1 MRLAYLDPNPVPGLG
16 PPQIQI
22 LYTVDGLARAGF
34 QVVLMTPRPIDG
46 TSDAMVLG
54 RAMHPNVTTHYLPNL
69 RKRWWLPSGSSRI
82 FYRMATRAV
91 TRLDVEIV
99 LVRNLKM
106 ADRLL
111 QEPGCPPLFF
121 ETHEVFAQT
130 FRENYDLT
138 NARNK
143 RRLSSLID
151 REHYVYANARGIFA
165 LTRSL
170 ENDLRKEYGFHTPTE
185 VLPDGVD
192 ISQMDAAPEIAVTM
206 QERTVLYLGSLH
218 PWKGVE
224 VVVRAISEV
233 PNARLK
239 IVGGTRDRIGALR
252 ILAKALGVAERV
264 DFVGQVPPNRRFDY
278 IKPATVCVLPLT
290 RKSIASRYTSPL
302 KLFEYMAAGKAI
314 VVSDLPSMRE
324 VITDGVHGL
333 MVAPEDPHALAG
345 AIRRLLE
352 DRPLRDRLGDAA
364 RRLAEG
370 YDWKQRA
377 LRIMDFVSQV
387 LRANPGSAP

>member
-22 LYTVDGLARAGF
+22 LYTVDGLARAGME
-34 QVVLMTPRPIDG
+34 VVLMTPRPIDG
-46 TSDAMVLG
+46 TNPAMVLG
-54 RAMHPNVTTHYLPNL
+54 RAMHPNITTHYLPNL
-69 RKRWWLPSGSSRI
+69 RKRWWLPVGSSRV

-91 TRLDVEIV
+91 KSLDVEIV

-111 QEPGCPPLFF
+111 QDPGCPPLFF

-138 NARNK
+138 KARNK
-143 RRLSSLID
+143 RKLSSLID
-151 REHYVYANARGIFA
+151 RERYVYSNARGLFA

-170 ENDLRKEYGFHTPTE
+170 ENDLRKEYGFQTPTE

-192 ISQMDAAPEIAVTM
+192 ISQMDAVQEIAKTT

-218 PWKGVE
+218 LWKGVE
-224 VVVRAISEV
+224 LVVRAISEV
-233 PNARLK
+233 PTARLQ
-239 IVGGTRDRIGALR
+239 IVGGTRDRISALR
-252 ILAKALGVAERV
+252 TLANTLSVAERV
-264 DFVGQVPPNRRFDY
+264 DFVGQVPPSRRFEY
-278 IKPATVCVLPLT
+278 IKTATVCVLPLT
-290 RKSIASRYTSPL
+290 KKSIASRYTSPL

-314 VVSDLPSMRE
+314 VVSDLPSMKE
-324 VITDGVHGL
+324 VITDGVHAL
-333 MVAPEDPHALAG
+333 MVAPEDPHALAT
-345 AIRRLLE
+345 AIGRLLE

-364 RRLAEG
+364 RRLAED

-377 LRIMDFVSQV
+377 LRIVDFVSQV
-387 LRANPGSAP
+387 LPANHGSAP